1 EVVAY
6 LSAQTAPT
14 DLSFVQTSQ
23 ERLQISWSDHCVGED
38 GYYVDKRIGNESW
51 TKKYKILNANTSS
64 FTDNTTIF
72 DTLFY
77 RVTAFVGES
86 LSGSVENSIV
96 TNLMAPS
103 NLTLEKPDYNKIKI
117 SWYDNSDGEE
127 GFYIDKKIGGL
138 DWNETEPNI
147 FKSPDSVD
155 SNVTSFVDDITQP
168 CGTFY
173 YRVRAFY
180 NEFYSDY
187 SNEEHTNIRLELVD
201 SLNTLGDANEVFVSN
216 SGWYA
221 FVADGYNGLVVI
233 DCINPT
239 LPNEI
244 TTMNLPD
251 RTLSVF
257 VQDNLAYVTNHN
269 GGFNLVD
276 ISIINSPEIVGDCV
290 TQGVPNDVFVYG
302 DHAYVADGAAG
313 LSIIITSGPPH
324 FIINISTDGDAR
336 KVFIKENYDYAFVAN
351 GLNGGIAVIDISDP
365 INPISVSSLPIN
377 GLSQDVYVLGN
388 YAYLANG
395 ENGLEIIDISDINNP
410 FPVSNCPTDGF
421 AYSIYAQNHY
431 VYLADKDKGLV
442 VIDIE
447 DPFSPYIL
455 GTLEMPTEPVSIYIS
470 GSYAFLADNEGL
482 KIIQVAP

>member
-1 EVVAY
+1 M
-6 LSAQTAPT
+6 
-14 DLSFVQTSQ
+14 
-23 ERLQISWSDHCVGED
+23 I
-38 GYYVDKRIGNESW
+38 N
-51 TKKYKILNANTSS
+51 NT
-64 FTDNTTIF
+64 FP
-72 DTLFY
+72 
-77 RVTAFVGES
+77 
-86 LSGSVENSIV
+86 
-96 TNLMAPS
+96 APS
-103 NLTLEKPDYNKIKI
+103 NLSLTKPDNSKIKLT
-117 SWYDNSDGEE
+117 WNDNSIGEQ
-127 GFYIDKKIGGL
+127 GFYIDKKIGEL
-138 DWNETEPNI
+138 DWVTEYATI
-147 FKSPDSVD
+147 D
-155 SNVTSFVDDITQP
+155 SNITNWIDDIPQP

-180 NEFYSDY
+180 NGFYSDY
-187 SNEEHTNIRLELVD
+187 SNEEHTNIRLEQVD

-221 FVADGYNGLVVI
+221 FIADGYNGLVII

-257 VQDNLAYVTNHN
+257 VKDDLAYVTNHN
-269 GGFNLVD
+269 GGFNLVN
-276 ISIINSPEIVGDCV
+276 ISIINSPEVVGSCV
-290 TQGVPNDVFVYG
+290 TAGMPNDVFVYG
-302 DHAYVADGAAG
+302 DYAYVADGAAG

-324 FIINISTDGDAR
+324 FITNISTNGDAR
-336 KVFIKENYDYAFVAN
+336 KVFLKEDYDYAFIAN
-351 GLNGGIAVIDISDP
+351 GLNSGIAIIDISDP
-365 INPISVSSLPIN
+365 TNPITASNLPIN

-421 AYSIYAQNHY
+421 AYSIYAQDHY

-442 VIDIE
+442 VIDVE

-455 GTLEMPTEPVSIYIS
+455 GTFEMSTEPVSIYIS

-482 KIIQVAP
+482 KIIQVSP